1 MTITQLILL
10 PVFLHF
16 VLVSFLGA
24 RMGAARR
31 SAVYSGQ
38 VKRDDIVLDD
48 RKWPDAIRQISNNFN
63 NQFQAPIAWYC
74 CIAFLLITGLAD
86 YVQIMFAWA
95 FLAARVLHS
104 YIHIGS
110 NKLPDRFYA
119 FLAGLFFMSAM
130 WVWFAIRLY
139 IVG

>member
-1 MTITQLILL
+1 MTIEKWILF

-16 VLVSFLGA
+16 LLVSFLGA

-31 SAVYSGQ
+31 NAVYAGT

-48 RKWPDAIRQISNNFN
+48 RKWPDSIRQISNNFN

-86 YVQIMFAWA
+86 GVQV
-95 FLAARVLHS
+95 FLAWGFLLARIAHS

-110 NKLPDRFYA
+110 NRLPDRFYA
-119 FLAGLFFMSAM
+119 FLVGLLFMSAM
-130 WVWFAIRLY
+130 WVWFALRLY
-139 IVG
+139 VIG